1 MAVDA
6 FLKLDGIK
14 GEGPG
19 GAITLESFSWGAS
32 NTSSQATGG
41 AGAGKA
47 VFQDFSFTSVLG
59 SEAADL
65 LKAAVEGEHIRT
77 GQLRLSERANVF
89 VITFHD
95 VLISSYKLDEG
106 PLAIKLRDIGPHS
119 EGRLG
124 PPMEHVSFNFSK
136 FEFQT

>member
-1 MAVDA
+1 MAFDA

-19 GAITLESFSWGAS
+19 GAITLESFSWGVS

-47 VFQDFSFTSVLG
+47 VFQDFSFTAAAG

-65 LKAAVEGEHIRT
+65 FMAAAQGKAIRT
-77 GQLRLSERANVF
+77 GQLSISDKTMRPLIT
-89 VITFHD
+89 ITFNE
-95 VLISSYKLDEG
+95 VLISSYKLHEG
-106 PLAIKLRDIGPHS
+106 PTIKLGDGSVRSMTQLSAPVND
-119 EGRLG
+119 
-124 PPMEHVSFNFSK
+124 V
-136 FEFQT
+136 